1 MRCGR
6 FSTGLWFMHIVYLH
20 CAQYIQ
26 HRRGFIPTK
35 MRMTAGQNAHFH
47 IINTPYYCYYYFINW
62 NRWS

>member
-1 MRCGR
+1 MRRGR
-6 FSTGLWFMHIVYLH
+6 VLPVFDSMHIVYLRY
-20 CAQYIQ
+20 AQYIQ

-35 MRMTAGQNAHFH
+35 MWMTAGQNAHFH